1 MKHPFVESL
10 ENIETRLQQLLKATT
25 SNQKKIFNKE
35 ILDNDEFQELF
46 NISSGTAANWREQGI
61 IAYSQVKSK
70 IYYKVKDI
78 NKLINDN
85 YKPLKKSK

>member
-10 ENIETRLQQLLKATT
+10 ENIETRLQELTKAITR
-25 SNQKKIFNKE
+25 NQKKFLNKE

-61 IAYSQVKSK
+61 IAYCQVKSK

-85 YKPLKKSK
+85 YKPLKKK

>member
-10 ENIETRLQQLLKATT
+10 KNIETRLQELTKAIT
-25 SNQKKIFNKE
+25 SNQKKFLSKE

-78 NKLINDN
+78 NKLINDS
-85 YKPLKKSK
+85 YKPLKKK